1 MPLLKNRLLTMKQLN
16 SLQNAIFISGAIL
29 MLVGA
34 ALGMFLRGVAPW
46 IFAVGALAFVA
57 MQMQQRYEGDRS
69 ASPLGSSKNFTIQ
82 RLRRIML
89 MSDVLLIAVAALMF
103 ADYGNPFGLD
113 QLTWLNYIHNNWVVV
128 LLIAAF
134 IQLYTVYRIDSEL
147 RKEKGEGSG
156 E

>member
-16 SLQNAIFISGAIL
+16 SLQNAIFISGAVL

-34 ALGMFLRGVAPW
+34 ALGMFLRSVAPW
-46 IFAVGALAFVA
+46 IFAVGALMFVA
-57 MQMQQRYEGDRS
+57 MQVQQRYEGEY
-69 ASPLGSSKNFTIQ
+69 FTIQ

-89 MSDVLLIAVAALMF
+89 LSDVLLIIVAALMF

-134 IQLYTVYRIDSEL
+134 LQLYTVYRIDSEL
-147 RKEKGEGSG
+147 RKES
-156 E
+156 

>member
-16 SLQNAIFISGAIL
+16 SLQNAIFISGAVL
-29 MLVGA
+29 MVVGA
-34 ALGMFLRGVAPW
+34 ALGMFLRSVAPW
-46 IFAVGALAFVA
+46 IFAVGALMFVA
-57 MQMQQRYEGDRS
+57 MQVQQRYEGE
-69 ASPLGSSKNFTIQ
+69 NFTIQ

-89 MSDVLLIAVAALMF
+89 LSDVLLIIVAALMF

-134 IQLYTVYRIDSEL
+134 LQLYTVYRIDSEL
-147 RKEKGEGSG
+147 RKES
-156 E
+156 